1 MADEEYVR
9 KAQKSLKA
17 ARILF
22 EAELYDSCISRCYY
36 AMFQLAVATATK
48 LGIRPPREG
57 TYSHSWIQAVIAQE
71 VIHRRKR
78 ISRKFAGYLP
88 LVLEVRREAD
98 YKEIEMSGRKAERAL
113 KAAVE
118 FFEVAKGA

>member
-1 MADEEYVR
+1 MAYEDYVS

-36 AMFQLAVATATK
+36 AMFQVAVATVAE
-48 LGIRPPREG
+48 LGIRPPKEG
-57 TYSHSWIQAVIAQE
+57 AYSHSWVQAVIAQE

-78 ISRKFAGYLP
+78 LPRKFASYLP
-88 LVLEVRREAD
+88 LVLELRQEAD
-98 YKEIEMSGRKAERAL
+98 YKEVEVSRKKAERAVRM
-113 KAAVE
+113 AME
-118 FFEVAKGA
+118 FLEGVKRV